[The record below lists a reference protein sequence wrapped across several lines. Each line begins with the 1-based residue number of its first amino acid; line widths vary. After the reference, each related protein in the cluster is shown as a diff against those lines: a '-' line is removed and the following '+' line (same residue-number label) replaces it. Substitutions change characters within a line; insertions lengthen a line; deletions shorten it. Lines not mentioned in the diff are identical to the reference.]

1 MVQLEEKAYDP
12 LTSKG
17 LKRVEMLLLEGLLR
31 WFIKW
36 LVYRL
41 CIKHW
46 ALYSNL
52 LGEFSSK

>member
-31 WFIKW
+31 WFIK
-36 LVYRL
+36 
-41 CIKHW
+41 
-46 ALYSNL
+46 
-52 LGEFSSK
+52 